1 MSKRLKS
8 LRERRDGGEQSSPQ
22 EPPPP
27 YTEMRE
33 GTPSSQTQPQPPS
46 VQEVEVEKGASQDNP
61 GDRPGLDEDK
71 TLDEILDSLVLEDDH
86 WSVSEDGGDDDSKKV
101 EELLAR
107 LGEKPPASAGD
118 APQDTEEAED
128 DDDSEG
134 EEMSHKVND
143 VLARTMDDLGL
154 EASGSP
160 RELPDASEPP
170 GHDTAQTNT
179 KSSPKDLQDPPDS
192 TLSLPAVP
200 HTPTHEE
207 TLPDLPATPQ
217 ERKQDASSGLSLPAV
232 PTILQDPVPS
242 SKAGDPFES
251 SIAARLAALKGP
263 GHKPIAT
270 DSFGLPSAPT
280 FQPEDHREAAESP
293 AQGSWRK
300 NRSGGAGYTDDDQKT
315 WCVVCLEDATV
326 RCVGCEGDVY
336 CARCWREMHVGP
348 AAGWD
353 ERGHRWE
360 KFDPRGVK

>member
-1 MSKRLKS
+1 MQKAKV
-8 LRERRDGGEQSSPQ
+8 E
-22 EPPPP
+22 
-27 YTEMRE
+27 E
-33 GTPSSQTQPQPPS
+33 GTGQHDPC
-46 VQEVEVEKGASQDNP
+46 ERLDA
-61 GDRPGLDEDK
+61 DEDK

-86 WSVSEDGGDDDSKKV
+86 WSVSEDGGEDDSKKV

-107 LGEKPPASAGD
+107 LRDEPSPSTED
-118 APQDTEEAED
+118 APQDVGEAKDDDGD

-134 EEMSHKVND
+134 EEMSRKVNN
-143 VLARTMDDLGL
+143 VLARTMDDLNL
-154 EASGSP
+154 EGSSRP
-160 RELPDASEPP
+160 KELQNAYEPP
-170 GHDTAQTNT
+170 GHDTTHQTDT
-179 KSSPKDLQDPPDS
+179 EDSPKDLQGPQVS
-192 TLSLPAVP
+192 SLALPAVP
-200 HTPTHEE
+200 RTPTPEE
-207 TLPDLPATPQ
+207 ALPDLLTTLQDP
-217 ERKQDASSGLSLPAV
+217 KQDPTAGLSLPAV
-232 PTILQDPVPS
+232 PTLLQDPVPP

-280 FQPEDHREAAESP
+280 FQPEDHGGA
-293 AQGSWRK
+293 GSSVAGPSGRK
-300 NRSGGAGYTDDDQKT
+300 WSAAGYTDDDQKT

-360 KFDPRGVK
+360 KFDSRGMR